1 MTRSTAPTRLPDVR
15 LSRRRILRTGGLA
28 AGFSAVL
35 ASLPSGGAVA
45 QEPERKRSMQE
56 GQEEQIAGVVQFIHP
71 DKTLNYGH
79 LPGFEDA
86 SATAA
91 LYGLDAESYRS
102 IKARFEANAR
112 RAAQQLL
119 ADPTIA
125 GLVDRIP
132 FPPGGTVLGI
142 GESDMD
148 DLQSWFEILR
158 HLLDL
163 RRPQDQIRVIN
174 MGISGQTTT
183 QGLGLAGLFSRQ
195 PDLIICGFGGNDSVQ
210 IQRGLQPGQT
220 TVSLDESAR
229 NLAAL
234 RDLAA
239 RQTEARWL
247 WRGMWAVDEARIAA
261 YPPFQQGQFEL
272 RNADLTAFNEVL
284 RRQRDPVVD
293 SGAALGRPA
302 PSELLNPDGVHP
314 SLAGHTL
321 IARAF
326 VEQLAA

>member
-1 MTRSTAPTRLPDVR
+1 M
-15 LSRRRILRTGGLA
+15 LRTGGFA
-28 AGFSAVL
+28 AVL

-45 QEPERKRSMQE
+45 QEPEGERPTQE
-56 GQEEQIAGVVQFIHP
+56 EQEEQIAGAVQFIHP

-112 RAAQQLL
+112 GAAQELL
-119 ADPTIA
+119 ADPSFA
-125 GLVDRIP
+125 GRVDRLP
-132 FPPGGTVLGI
+132 VRPGGRVLGI

-158 HLLDL
+158 HLLAL
-163 RRPQDQIRVIN
+163 RRPQDQISLIN

-183 QGLGLAGLFSRQ
+183 QALGLGGLFSQQ
-195 PDLIICGFGGNDSVQ
+195 PDWIIAGFGGNDSVQ
-210 IQRGLQPGQT
+210 IQRGLQPGRT

-229 NLAAL
+229 NLVEL
-234 RDLAA
+234 RGLAA

-272 RNADLTAFNEVL
+272 RNADLDAYNEVL
-284 RRQRDPVVD
+284 RRQPDPVVE
-293 SGAALGRPA
+293 SGAALGRPT
-302 PSELLNPDGVHP
+302 PPELLNPDGVHP
-314 SLAGHTL
+314 SLAGHTA
-321 IARAF
+321 IARAL
-326 VEQLAA
+326 VEKLTS